1 MHAGWLT
8 VADPVRNR
16 TLDSGIWWAP
26 VTALA
31 LSRNCMWAAP
41 LRSRCLSLVI
51 TLAIIGVVICKKN
64 VSYCSN
70 LANLRIDMNSPFFIP
85 SSIIDSLLIYHGQA
99 ISITEFIWNVKPM
112 QLTLVIIMFQH
123 WWGKWQEIYTLQRKE
138 EMEKGL
144 RVVVFGN
151 EVSDIKELSRIS
163 SRSSICFPVF
173 PRNGSA
179 NKTSTDVEWFYSSSL
194 SILVQCLKPNHYN
207 VLHES
212 QKVSKS
218 LCCYVLTWFLSI
230 FLLK

>member
-1 MHAGWLT
+1 
-8 VADPVRNR
+8 
-16 TLDSGIWWAP
+16 
-26 VTALA
+26 
-31 LSRNCMWAAP
+31 
-41 LRSRCLSLVI
+41 
-51 TLAIIGVVICKKN
+51 
-64 VSYCSN
+64 
-70 LANLRIDMNSPFFIP
+70 
-85 SSIIDSLLIYHGQA
+85 
-99 ISITEFIWNVKPM
+99 
-112 QLTLVIIMFQH
+112 
-123 WWGKWQEIYTLQRKE
+123 
-138 EMEKGL
+138 MEKGL
-144 RVVVFGN
+144 QVVVFGN

-218 LCCYVLTWFLSI
+218 LCCYVLTWFLGI